1 MKIVIDTN
9 VVVSAV
15 LKDRIPEEI
24 ILFVVEKSDFDWIVS
39 PEILNEYRQVLRR
52 TKFNLPEE
60 IIQKWDIVFDTF
72 ARMVEVDLTINFPRD
87 QKDAKFLACALA
99 TEAEFL
105 ITGDRDFSEATKLNH
120 TTIISAS
127 MFKKLVCDTWA

>member
-1 MKIVIDTN
+1 MKVIIDTN

-24 ILFVVEKSDFDWIVS
+24 ILFIVKNSDFDWIVS
-39 PEILNEYRQVLRR
+39 SEILGEYRQVLRR
-52 TKFNLPEE
+52 PKFKLPEE
-60 IIQKWDIVFDTF
+60 IIRKWDTAFETF
-72 ARMVEVDLTINFPRD
+72 AHLVKVDLAVNFPRD

-99 TEAEFL
+99 TNAEFL
-105 ITGDRDFSEATKLNH
+105 ITGDSDFSDATKMGN

-127 MFKKLVCDTWA
+127 LFKKLVCDTWA